1 VLRLESRKFFDIR
14 TDYDIIGL
22 LLIGACLW
30 FCGFV
35 HTSCGYFVS
44 EKVKEKAMRNCKRN
58 IRYLSYILPV
68 FVLMM
73 GLFVAPA
80 SAQLEEP
87 EPKLVLEPDFAEP
100 FDDPCTPGWELTNGA
115 TVEGGFLHL
124 ESDGAMASHSDNWFE
139 YTAMIRMRLESPAG
153 AIGVSFTTAGDDS
166 VRLTLGNDIIEAQ
179 RNLSGL
185 GIDMII
191 ERPIDVPPEVP
202 VGEWFTLQITQL
214 GGATIIGADGVRL
227 YELYDP
233 SPEPLPPNG
242 LALSSVGD
250 TDVEIDEVLVF
261 PWVLENFD
269 GPLSPA
275 WDLQGGD
282 ATPYVQDGTLIV
294 PPGGSA
300 SRGGN
305 WEEITLQVRLRR
317 DLLGSAML
325 YYPGHALRLQ
335 PDSIALLK
343 TEAEQLQELASA
355 PLPELTTEPETAAW
369 MDVMV
374 VIRNGEHHVLTYGIE
389 LFSITDEIAVGPV
402 GIETLEG
409 EFVLDRLMIG
419 LPLPLWPAGSGE
431 PDGGE
436 PGGEEPGDGEPGGVS
451 STVLSADLAVTDLY
465 PEHAPT
471 GRLFFRIT
479 NNGPD
484 ALQAAPVTV
493 TCGGTATDVTTG
505 IVTTIPGASQGTF
518 SITLSPGQTQAFP
531 TTIDLDLNNF
541 DYDLN
546 CTVSSAPGSGVFTDP
561 NPGNDTY
568 TEQIA
573 SVTPTAPTAD
583 LAVTDLFPEHSPM
596 GKLHLHIIN
605 NGPDTLNAVPVTIYC
620 GGVAT
625 DITSGAKTSVPAAS
639 QGTFDITIAP
649 GQTHE
654 FPTQIDLDLDQF
666 AYDLSCEVVASYDVL
681 TDPAPGNNV
690 YSEHI
695 ELLPQVQISRADL
708 AVTDIFPDSL
718 PQGEVYCR
726 ITNNGPDALQ
736 NAAVQLVTLVLYH
749 PFDMWAT
756 SPINSI
762 SVTLQPGETGV
773 FDTGVTVDTTTHWYE
788 ITCQITLP
796 VIDPDSSNDSYSEQ
810 IGTPQAQIIHADL
823 AVTDIFPDSL
833 PDGSVFCRITNNG
846 PDALQNATVDL
857 VTSRTFNPDPQNF
870 GTSYIAKSLTVTL
883 QPGETGIFDT
893 DWDVTTS
900 LWPIEFVCDI
910 SLPLLDPDTS
920 NNSYSEII
928 NTSP

>member
-1 VLRLESRKFFDIR
+1 MGESK
-14 TDYDIIGL
+14 L
-22 LLIGACLW
+22 
-30 FCGFV
+30 
-35 HTSCGYFVS
+35 
-44 EKVKEKAMRNCKRN
+44 N
-58 IRYLSYILPV
+58 IKYLSCALLV
-68 FVLMM
+68 FEFMM
-73 GLFVAPA
+73 GLLVTPV
-80 SAQLEEP
+80 SAQHEEP
-87 EPKLVLEPDFAEP
+87 EPRLVLEPDFAEP
-100 FDDPCTPGWELTNGA
+100 FDDPYTPEWELTDGA
-115 TVEGGFLHL
+115 VVEGGFLHL
-124 ESDGAMASHSDNWFE
+124 ESDGATASHMDNWFE
-139 YTAMIRMRLESPAG
+139 YTVMIRMRLDSPAE
-153 AIGVSFTTAGDDS
+153 AIGVTFTTFGEDS
-166 VRLTLGNDIIEAQ
+166 VHLTLGSEIIEAH

-202 VGEWFTLQITQL
+202 VGEWFKLQITRL
-214 GGATIIGADGVRL
+214 GGAIIVGADGVRL

-233 SPEPLPPNG
+233 NPEPLPPNG
-242 LALSSVGD
+242 LSLSSIGD
-250 TDVEIDEVLVF
+250 IGVEIDEVLVF
-261 PWVLENFD
+261 PWVIENFD
-269 GPLSPA
+269 GPLSLA
-275 WDLQGGD
+275 WELQGGD

-294 PPGGSA
+294 PPDGFA

-317 DLLGSAML
+317 DLLGSAEL
-325 YYPGHALRLQ
+325 YYPGHAFRLQ
-335 PDSIALLK
+335 PDSISLLK
-343 TEAEQLQELASA
+343 IDGEQLQELASA
-355 PLPELTTEPETAAW
+355 PLPELTADPNTALW
-369 MDVMV
+369 MDVT
-374 VIRNGEHHVLTYGIE
+374 VIVSKGVHHVLAYGIE
-389 LFSITDEIAVGPV
+389 LFSFFDEVAGGPV
-402 GIETLEG
+402 AAETLEG
-409 EFVLDRLMIG
+409 ELVLDRLMIG
-419 LPLPLWPAGSGE
+419 LPLPRWPAVSGE
-431 PDGGE
+431 PDGGESDGGEPGGGE
-436 PGGEEPGDGEPGGVS
+436 PGGEEPGGGEPDGAS
-451 STVLSADLAVTDLY
+451 PTVLSADLAVTDLY

-471 GRLFFRIT
+471 GRLYFRVT

-493 TCGGTATDVTTG
+493 TCAGTATDVATG
-505 IVTTIPGASQGTF
+505 AVTTIPEASQGTF
-518 SITLSPGQTQAFP
+518 SITLSPGQTQALP

-541 DYDLN
+541 NYDLN
-546 CTVSSAPGSGVFTDP
+546 CTVSAASSSGVFTDP

-583 LAVTDLFPEHSPM
+583 LAVTDLFPEHSPI
-596 GKLHLHIIN
+596 GKLHLRITN

-625 DITSGAKTSVPAAS
+625 DIASGAKTSVPAAS
-639 QGTFDITIAP
+639 QGTFNITIAP

-654 FPTQIDLDLDQF
+654 FPTQIDMDLDQF

-708 AVTDIFPDSL
+708 AVTDIFPQSL

-736 NAAVQLVTLVLYH
+736 NATVQLVTLVLYH
-749 PFDMWAT
+749 PLDMTAT

-796 VIDPDSSNDSYSEQ
+796 LIDADSSNDSYSEQ

-823 AVTDIFPDSL
+823 AVTDIFPDNL
-833 PDGSVFCRITNNG
+833 PDGNVFCRITNNG

-883 QPGETGIFDT
+883 QPGETGIYDT

-910 SLPLLDPDTS
+910 SLSLLDPDTS

-928 NTSP
+928 DTSP